1 MIKKETALR
10 LIKFGFI
17 GVIGFC
23 VDSGVLLFGT
33 KILNLDPYSARIISY
48 LVAASTTWLGNR
60 LLTFADRPK
69 TPLAKQWALF
79 LSLNAVGFAVNY
91 TTYAVLVAQFPYIYA
106 HPVWAVAAGSL
117 AGMVLNYVAS
127 TRIIFPKT

>member
-1 MIKKETALR
+1 MINKETALR
-10 LIKFGFI
+10 IIKFGFI

-48 LVAASTTWLGNR
+48 LAAATTTWLGNR

-69 TPLAKQWALF
+69 TPLAKQWLLF

-91 TTYAVLVAQFPYIYA
+91 TTYAVLVASFAYIYA
-106 HPVWAVAAGSL
+106 NPTWAVAAGSL

-127 TRIIFPKT
+127 TRVIFPRT

>member
-1 MIKKETALR
+1 MINKETALR
-10 LIKFGFI
+10 IIKFGFI

-23 VDSGVLLFGT
+23 VDSGVLLLGT

-48 LVAASTTWLGNR
+48 LVAATTTWLGNR

-69 TPLAKQWALF
+69 TPLAKQWLLF

-91 TTYAVLVAQFPYIYA
+91 TTY
-106 HPVWAVAAGSL
+106 
-117 AGMVLNYVAS
+117 
-127 TRIIFPKT
+127 

>member
-1 MIKKETALR
+1 MINKETALR
-10 LIKFGFI
+10 IIKFGFI

-23 VDSGVLLFGT
+23 VDSGVLLLGT

-48 LVAASTTWLGNR
+48 LVAATTTWLGNR

-69 TPLAKQWALF
+69 TPLAKQWLLF

-91 TTYAVLVAQFPYIYA
+91 TTYAVLVGQFAYIYA

-127 TRIIFPKT
+127 TRVIFPRT